1 MLETILEWDRAVF
14 FAINHGLH
22 HPWLDP
28 VMWFITS
35 LGLGQVQVGILL
47 CWALLRSLRLASGV
61 QTEDAAISRFPT
73 SRRLFLSG
81 IAVFVLSGLLIQV
94 IKRLV
99 SRPRPSSMPETIVA
113 PDERIFMNSFP
124 SGHSATAFAF
134 ACFIWLHV
142 RGTRY
147 RWVGWLAWGLAV
159 LIGFSRVYRGVHYPT
174 DVLGG
179 AVVGIVCCLG
189 VWQLLKRWG

>member
-28 VMWFITS
+28 VMWFFTS
-35 LGLGQVQVGILL
+35 LGLGQVPVGILL
-47 CWALLRSLRLASGV
+47 CWALLRSRGLGSGARAEGV
-61 QTEDAAISRFPT
+61 PNSQSPT
-73 SRRLFLSG
+73 SKRLFLFG
-81 IAVFVLSGLLIQV
+81 IAVLVLSGLLIQL
-94 IKRLV
+94 IKQLTN
-99 SRPRPSSMPETIVA
+99 RPRPSNMPQTLVA

-124 SGHSATAFAF
+124 SGHAATAFAF

-147 RWVGWLAWGLAV
+147 VWVGWLSWGMAT
-159 LIGFSRVYRGVHYPT
+159 LIGVSRVYRGVHYPS

-179 AVVGIVCCLG
+179 ALLGVICCLG
-189 VWQLLKRWG
+189 VWQLLKRRG

>member
-1 MLETILEWDRAVF
+1 MLETILEWDRAAF
-14 FAINHGLH
+14 FAINRGLH

-47 CWALLRSLRLASGV
+47 CWALLRQLRVGSGV
-61 QTEDAAISRFPT
+61 QAEGNSNHRFPT
-73 SRRLFLSG
+73 STYLFLSG
-81 IAVFVLSGLLIQV
+81 MAVFVLSGLLTQL
-94 IKRLV
+94 IKQLTN
-99 SRPRPSSMPETIVA
+99 RPRPSNMPETIVA

-124 SGHSATAFAF
+124 SGHTTTAFAF

-147 RWVGWLAWGLAV
+147 VWVGWLAWGMAV
-159 LIGFSRVYRGVHYPT
+159 LIGVSRIYRGVHYPS

-179 AVVGIVCCLG
+179 ALVGVVCCLG
-189 VWQLLKRWG
+189 IWQLLKRWS